1 MVDDFLSK
9 KISRNIPNLKTKK
22 ENTIR
27 RKNKMTITILGCIG
41 VFLIAAL
48 VLLPATQAKAETMK
62 YNYTSQITKMEF
74 TLYPDVKGGI
84 R

>member
-1 MVDDFLSK
+1 M
-9 KISRNIPNLKTKK
+9 
-22 ENTIR
+22 

-48 VLLPATQAKAETMK
+48 VLLSATQAKAETMK

>member
-1 MVDDFLSK
+1 
-9 KISRNIPNLKTKK
+9 
-22 ENTIR
+22 
-27 RKNKMTITILGCIG
+27 MTITILGCIG

-48 VLLPATQAKAETMK
+48 VLLSGTQAKAETMK
-62 YNYTSQITKMEF
+62 YNYTSQITKIEF